1 MNGKPLKKNG
11 GKISI
16 LDILYFGKYILR
28 YLLFESKRIVFRGS
42 QTSTHTSPDG
52 SGIPQIPSPGILYF
66 KRTSSDSAR
75 SSQITG
81 LTVSFGLTV
90 CVLSSFP

>member
-1 MNGKPLKKNG
+1 MYIVKLSYIMNGKPLKKNG

-42 QTSTHTSPDG
+42 QTSTHIPRREWYSPNP
-52 SGIPQIPSPGILYF
+52 IPRDF
-66 KRTSSDSAR
+66 
-75 SSQITG
+75 
-81 LTVSFGLTV
+81 VF
-90 CVLSSFP
+90 